1 VLPAHAGMVPVQ
13 VAARARVSA
22 LPAHAGMI
30 PCRRHRSGSPIRVPR
45 ARGDGPVF
53 RQRWICEAQD
63 VGSQVGH
70 GTPSASLPRRRWAWQ
85 GLIYRLWRGLS
96 AGEIVLVPPVRASE
110 PLQVSHEPSPGRTCS
125 RGGERALGDLVLV
138 GVVLGER
145 VGERGR
151 ELSGGSERG
160 RSNRRQDLGRDRDL
174 DFTGYPRGP
183 GRAVW

>member
-1 VLPAHAGMVPVQ
+1 
-13 VAARARVSA
+13 
-22 LPAHAGMI
+22 
-30 PCRRHRSGSPIRVPR
+30 
-45 ARGDGPVF
+45 
-53 RQRWICEAQD
+53 
-63 VGSQVGH
+63 
-70 GTPSASLPRRRWAWQ
+70 
-85 GLIYRLWRGLS
+85 
-96 AGEIVLVPPVRASE
+96 
-110 PLQVSHEPSPGRTCS
+110 
-125 RGGERALGDLVLV
+125 VLV